1 MGVMTMFTILLAVGI
16 GLSGATGYLIFGP
29 LAYRHLQDRK
39 AAVGA
44 HAFAPSY
51 LGYLLRGDFRARGDR
66 NLNGLATPAQVL
78 LYCAIVGV
86 VAAVA
91 LLIII

>member
-1 MGVMTMFTILLAVGI
+1 MGVMAMFMLLLAVGI
-16 GLSGATGYLIFGP
+16 ALSGATGYLIFGP

-51 LGYLLRGDFRARGDR
+51 LAYLMRGEFRARADR

-78 LYCAIVGV
+78 LYCTLLGAG
-86 VAAVA
+86 AAVI
-91 LLIII
+91 LLFVL

>member
-1 MGVMTMFTILLAVGI
+1 MGVMAMFMLLLAVGV

-39 AAVGA
+39 AAVGS

-51 LGYLLRGDFRARGDR
+51 LAYLLRGGFRARDDR

-78 LYCAIVGV
+78 LYFAIVGSV
-86 VAAVA
+86 SAV
-91 LLIII
+91 LLLFFL

>member
-1 MGVMTMFTILLAVGI
+1 MDILSMFLLLLATGI

-29 LAYRHLQDRK
+29 LAYRHLQDRS

-44 HAFAPSY
+44 HAFAPTY
-51 LGYLLRGDFRARGDR
+51 LAYVFLGRFRARGDR

-78 LYCAIVGV
+78 LWCGIIGALGS
-86 VAAVA
+86 A
-91 LLIII
+91 LLLLAR

>member
-1 MGVMTMFTILLAVGI
+1 MGVMAMFMLLLAVGV

-39 AAVGA
+39 ATVGA

-51 LGYLLRGDFRARGDR
+51 IAYLLRGGFRAHGDR

-78 LYCAIVGV
+78 LYCAIFGGV
-86 VAAVA
+86 SAVA
-91 LLIII
+91 LLILL

>member
-1 MGVMTMFTILLAVGI
+1 MDILSMFLLLLVTGI

-29 LAYRHLQDRK
+29 LAYRHLQDRN

-51 LGYLLRGDFRARGDR
+51 LAYVLLGRFRAARDR
-66 NLNGLATPAQVL
+66 NLDGLATPAQVL
-78 LYCAIVGV
+78 LWCSVIGAVGS
-86 VAAVA
+86 
-91 LLIII
+91 LLLLSFR

>member
-1 MGVMTMFTILLAVGI
+1 MDILSMFLLLLVTGI

-39 AAVGA
+39 ATVGG
-44 HAFAPSY
+44 HAFSPAY
-51 LGYLLRGDFRARGDR
+51 LGFLLQGRFRALQDR

-78 LYCAIVGV
+78 LWCAIFGIVGAV
-86 VAAVA
+86 V
-91 LLIII
+91 LLLVL